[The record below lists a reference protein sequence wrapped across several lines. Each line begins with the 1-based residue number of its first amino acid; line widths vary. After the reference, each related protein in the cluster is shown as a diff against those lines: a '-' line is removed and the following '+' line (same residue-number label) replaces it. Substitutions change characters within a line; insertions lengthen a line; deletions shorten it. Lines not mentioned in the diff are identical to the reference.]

1 MHEHIENG
9 GFTVKWRRV
18 GILVILLSLMR
29 SGLIF
34 ADAATSKVKLLI
46 NGAGIEDGGYLIEGK
61 TYIPVRELDG
71 LTQYNEATKTVT
83 YNKPNVHMFLFTEDG
98 VFGDVKKTGKLKF
111 NVFSQID
118 NLKVNINAV
127 RVSIIAPN
135 GASKVI
141 QTKEIKGKL
150 DNFWFRTEDF
160 TYDFKAT
167 GKYKVAFY
175 MKQGKSFSQVAEK
188 EINVLN

>member
-1 MHEHIENG
+1 M
-9 GFTVKWRRV
+9 KWRRV
-18 GILVILLSLMR
+18 GILVIVLSLM
-29 SGLIF
+29 SSSLIF
-34 ADAATSKVKLLI
+34 ADGTTSKVKLLI
-46 NGAGIEDGGYLIEGK
+46 NGAGIEDGGYLIDGK
-61 TYIPVRELDG
+61 TYIPVGELEG
-71 LTQYNEATKTVT
+71 LTQFDEATRTVT
-83 YNKPNVHMFLFTEDG
+83 YNKPNVHMFLFTQDG

-118 NLKVNINAV
+118 NLKVNISAV

-141 QTKEIKGKL
+141 QTKDIKSKL

-160 TYDFKAT
+160 TYDFKVS
-167 GKYKVAFY
+167 GKYKVSFY
-175 MKQGKSFSQVAEK
+175 MKQGNSFSLVAEK